1 MSKFSIEKLDFLLF
15 VVDVLL
21 LATCCCEHSDEL
33 VEIDGELVEPVS
45 LTKVNNIIKARLS

>member
-15 VVDVLL
+15 VDVLL
-21 LATCCCEHSDEL
+21 ATCCEHSDEL

-45 LTKVNNIIKARLS
+45 FVKVNNIIKTRLF